1 MYGYVIVKDGYK
13 RYENPFMCYKSSVS
27 NQTVYNRFRLAAF
40 ATPYTKYIQFMF
52 VLCVFRYP
60 SHFAVPIHPA
70 SWAGDSRAS
79 DASLHSKLKRF
90 AIG

>member
-1 MYGYVIVKDGYK
+1 MYGYVIGKDGYK

-52 VLCVFRYP
+52 VLCVLRYP
-60 SHFAVPIHPA
+60 SHFALPIHPRM
-70 SWAGDSRAS
+70 GVCIKKKKER
-79 DASLHSKLKRF
+79 KMG
-90 AIG
+90 IM